1 MPRMT
6 ERKWNFALLG
16 NRIAY
21 ALEKCELGPAEIARR
36 VGVSRPAVDQWLK
49 GDTKN
54 LKMANLFRLT
64 APAPTRP
71 EAQATLVAL
80 RIMPAAN
87 AAPLIT
93 DE

>member
-54 LKMANLFRLT
+54 LKKYA
-64 APAPTRP
+64 
-71 EAQATLVAL
+71 
-80 RIMPAAN
+80 
-87 AAPLIT
+87 
-93 DE
+93 